1 MSRLEKTRKDK
12 YYKKKS
18 KTICRVIF
26 LFLMIIITIS
36 SVLLIDYR
44 TNEILGKDSK
54 FNLTECLMNIF

>member
-1 MSRLEKTRKDK
+1 MSRLEKTRKEK
-12 YYKKKS
+12 YYKKKG

-36 SVLLIDYR
+36 SILLIDYR

-54 FNLTECLMNIF
+54 FNLTEYLIDIF

>member
-1 MSRLEKTRKDK
+1 MSRLEKIRKEK
-12 YYKKKS
+12 YNKKKS

-26 LFLMIIITIS
+26 LFLMIIITIG